1 MRPDAGRLI
10 SYVAPREH
18 IFALIDST
26 DDHAADSDGE
36 DRKHDQY
43 KHCEIEACSTTIHL
57 RVSEW
62 RGDLDL
68 WSVKSSSDSEA
79 QSGLLIHHTCA
90 GAELS

>member
-43 KHCEIEACSTTIHL
+43 KHCEIECVFDDHPSAGF
-57 RVSEW
+57 RVAW
-62 RGDLDL
+62 R
-68 WSVKSSSDSEA
+68 S
-79 QSGLLIHHTCA
+79 
-90 GAELS
+90 